1 MSTAEQSQAPLTA
14 QKLRSRMP
22 ARLFRDLPI
31 AARITALTAAGLIS
45 LVISSIILTQALYS
59 SAARTAE
66 TKALFDRSATAS
78 AAHVAF
84 GELRYWLTDLSVSLL
99 MNSQRNAAT
108 ARQRLVGHLD
118 RLAQSSPDAVASIR
132 AEIESYVDTAMR
144 AADAYTE
151 DNRIIGNALLAEAR
165 THSSRVDGAL
175 DALVAQVSAQAEAS
189 RNAVVGRTQKTA
201 AAAAVLVVAVAL
213 IGALLTFLVL
223 RSIVGPLRRLN
234 RSIDALTAGNYG
246 VEIADEGGDELGA
259 MARTLRLFQKN
270 SVEKQR
276 LEAEAERH
284 RETISAAVETISEGF
299 VLFDADDRILLA
311 NSNYCEI
318 FGIPDDTK
326 LRGMTYA
333 QLLRQ
338 RALDERVELGG
349 RSPDDWIAENLRLH
363 NQPGAVI
370 REVRFGT
377 KWIRLSSRKIPGGG
391 TVGVYTDITEL
402 KDRQVEL
409 ERAMVKAEA
418 ASQAKSQFVASMS
431 HELRTPLNAII
442 GYSEMLIEEAD
453 GSQDPEAIRV
463 LEKIAGAGRHLLS
476 LINDVLDLSKIEAN
490 RMEIFP
496 ENFDVAELLR
506 DVEATIRPLMARNG
520 NEFVQEWG
528 DQLGT
533 MFSDHTKLRQNLFNL
548 LSNATKF
555 TDRGRVTLSVRRE
568 TRDDGDWLVFRV
580 SDTGIGMTPEQQ
592 GRLFEA
598 FSQADPSTT
607 RNYGGTGLGL
617 NITRS
622 FCRLIGGTVSVES
635 ELGKGS
641 TFTMEVPALC
651 GKVPDEAAAVA
662 LPPSSVRPVL
672 IIDDEPAARN
682 IIAQA
687 LAEAGLTSIEA
698 GSGAEGIELARI
710 NRPAAI
716 ILDIIMPHQDGWS
729 VLRALK
735 SDRELSEI
743 PVILATILADRELG
757 LSLGA
762 VDYIPK
768 PIDAE
773 RLVRAIEACGGSNRH
788 VLIID
793 DDQPSREFM
802 RRILTKKGWQVHEA
816 GDGRQG
822 LEQMKRSSPRLVLL
836 DLLMPEMDGFQ
847 TLTEMQSL
855 PELRKIPVVIVTSKD
870 LSATEMNWL
879 RDRAAAVVTKGAGSR
894 AQLVRALERQ
904 IARSDVAQVDS

>member
-1 MSTAEQSQAPLTA
+1 
-14 QKLRSRMP
+14 
-22 ARLFRDLPI
+22 
-31 AARITALTAAGLIS
+31 
-45 LVISSIILTQALYS
+45 
-59 SAARTAE
+59 
-66 TKALFDRSATAS
+66 
-78 AAHVAF
+78 
-84 GELRYWLTDLSVSLL
+84 
-99 MNSQRNAAT
+99 
-108 ARQRLVGHLD
+108 
-118 RLAQSSPDAVASIR
+118 
-132 AEIESYVDTAMR
+132 
-144 AADAYTE
+144 
-151 DNRIIGNALLAEAR
+151 
-165 THSSRVDGAL
+165 
-175 DALVAQVSAQAEAS
+175 
-189 RNAVVGRTQKTA
+189 
-201 AAAAVLVVAVAL
+201 
-213 IGALLTFLVL
+213 
-223 RSIVGPLRRLN
+223 
-234 RSIDALTAGNYG
+234 
-246 VEIADEGGDELGA
+246 
-259 MARTLRLFQKN
+259 
-270 SVEKQR
+270 
-276 LEAEAERH
+276 
-284 RETISAAVETISEGF
+284 
-299 VLFDADDRILLA
+299 
-311 NSNYCEI
+311 
-318 FGIPDDTK
+318 
-326 LRGMTYA
+326 
-333 QLLRQ
+333 
-338 RALDERVELGG
+338 
-349 RSPDDWIAENLRLH
+349 
-363 NQPGAVI
+363 
-370 REVRFGT
+370 
-377 KWIRLSSRKIPGGG
+377 
-391 TVGVYTDITEL
+391 
-402 KDRQVEL
+402 
-409 ERAMVKAEA
+409 
-418 ASQAKSQFVASMS
+418 
-431 HELRTPLNAII
+431 
-442 GYSEMLIEEAD
+442 
-453 GSQDPEAIRV
+453 
-463 LEKIAGAGRHLLS
+463 
-476 LINDVLDLSKIEAN
+476 
-490 RMEIFP
+490 
-496 ENFDVAELLR
+496 
-506 DVEATIRPLMARNG
+506 
-520 NEFVQEWG
+520 
-528 DQLGT
+528 
-533 MFSDHTKLRQNLFNL
+533 
-548 LSNATKF
+548 
-555 TDRGRVTLSVRRE
+555 
-568 TRDDGDWLVFRV
+568 
-580 SDTGIGMTPEQQ
+580 
-592 GRLFEA
+592 
-598 FSQADPSTT
+598 
-607 RNYGGTGLGL
+607 
-617 NITRS
+617 
-622 FCRLIGGTVSVES
+622 VSVES

-793 DDQPSREFM
+793 DDQSSREFM